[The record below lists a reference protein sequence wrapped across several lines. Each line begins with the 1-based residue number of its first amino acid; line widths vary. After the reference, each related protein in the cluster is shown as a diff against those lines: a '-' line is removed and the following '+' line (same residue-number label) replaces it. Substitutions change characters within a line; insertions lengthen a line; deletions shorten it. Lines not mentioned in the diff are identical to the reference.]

1 MRLKSLEIKG
11 FKSFADKTVVSF
23 DEGITGI
30 IGPNGC
36 GKSNI
41 IDSIR
46 WVIGEQKISSL
57 RSENLDALVF
67 NGSKTRSASGL
78 AEVSLTFENTKNL
91 LPTEFSTVTVTR
103 RFYKNGESEYRLNDV
118 SCRLKDIH
126 NLFLD
131 TGVSTDSYAIIEL
144 GYTVNQHLADLY
156 YQKYQVE
163 YQVIRNISFS
173 YSLKNIDNEQINKF
187 VLYQGAVNL
196 GRCFEQLIPA
206 MKIIDIPLVIA
217 GEGNFLEETKDM
229 VRRYDVANKVQ
240 FKGRLAP
247 LELRELTQRAYIG
260 LTLFEAKGANQYY
273 SLANRFFDYMMAG
286 IPQVCVNYPEY
297 AQIND
302 QYQFAYLIPDTK
314 PETIAQAINNLLT
327 DAVLYQQ
334 LRSNCLNAREILNWQ
349 NEEHKLLNFYSKLT
363 RE

>member
-1 MRLKSLEIKG
+1 MQRICRSLASDGFAVYLIGRRLTNSPKLSQEIFYQKRLFCWFTKG
-11 FKSFADKTVVSF
+11 PFFYIEYNLKLFIHLLFKRLDLLCAIDLDTILPVLFISV
-23 DEGITGI
+23 IR
-30 IGPNGC
+30 
-36 GKSNI
+36 GKLRVY
-41 IDSIR
+41 DAHEYFT
-46 WVIGEQKISSL
+46 EQKEVYERQTIFRIWSL
-57 RSENLDALVF
+57 
-67 NGSKTRSASGL
+67 
-78 AEVSLTFENTKNL
+78 
-91 LPTEFSTVTVTR
+91 
-103 RFYKNGESEYRLNDV
+103 
-118 SCRLKDIH
+118 
-126 NLFLD
+126 
-131 TGVSTDSYAIIEL
+131 IEKWSVPKFRL

-187 VLYQGAVNL
+187 VLYQGAVNH

-334 LRSNCLNAREILNWQ
+334 LRSNCLKARVILNWQ
-349 NEEHKLLNFYSKLT
+349 NEEHKLLNFYRKLT

>member
-1 MRLKSLEIKG
+1 MQRICRSLASDGFAVYLIGRRLTNSPKLSQEIFTQKRLFCWFTKG
-11 FKSFADKTVVSF
+11 PFFYIEYNLKLFIHLLFKRLDLLCAIDLDTILPVLFISV
-23 DEGITGI
+23 IR
-30 IGPNGC
+30 
-36 GKSNI
+36 GKLRVY
-41 IDSIR
+41 DAHEYFT
-46 WVIGEQKISSL
+46 EQKEVYERQTIFRIWSL
-57 RSENLDALVF
+57 
-67 NGSKTRSASGL
+67 
-78 AEVSLTFENTKNL
+78 
-91 LPTEFSTVTVTR
+91 
-103 RFYKNGESEYRLNDV
+103 
-118 SCRLKDIH
+118 
-126 NLFLD
+126 
-131 TGVSTDSYAIIEL
+131 IEKWSVPKFRL

-187 VLYQGAVNL
+187 VLYQGAVNH

>member
-1 MRLKSLEIKG
+1 LLFKRLDLLCAIDLDTILPVLFISVIR
-11 FKSFADKTVVSF
+11 
-23 DEGITGI
+23 
-30 IGPNGC
+30 
-36 GKSNI
+36 GKLRVYDANEYFT
-41 IDSIR
+41 
-46 WVIGEQKISSL
+46 EQKEVYERQTIFRIWSL
-57 RSENLDALVF
+57 
-67 NGSKTRSASGL
+67 
-78 AEVSLTFENTKNL
+78 
-91 LPTEFSTVTVTR
+91 
-103 RFYKNGESEYRLNDV
+103 
-118 SCRLKDIH
+118 
-126 NLFLD
+126 
-131 TGVSTDSYAIIEL
+131 IEKWSVPKFRL

-187 VLYQGAVNL
+187 VLYQGAVNH

>member
-1 MRLKSLEIKG
+1 M
-11 FKSFADKTVVSF
+11 
-23 DEGITGI
+23 
-30 IGPNGC
+30 
-36 GKSNI
+36 
-41 IDSIR
+41 
-46 WVIGEQKISSL
+46 
-57 RSENLDALVF
+57 
-67 NGSKTRSASGL
+67 
-78 AEVSLTFENTKNL
+78 
-91 LPTEFSTVTVTR
+91 
-103 RFYKNGESEYRLNDV
+103 
-118 SCRLKDIH
+118 
-126 NLFLD
+126 
-131 TGVSTDSYAIIEL
+131 
-144 GYTVNQHLADLY
+144 
-156 YQKYQVE
+156 
-163 YQVIRNISFS
+163 
-173 YSLKNIDNEQINKF
+173 
-187 VLYQGAVNL
+187 YQGAVNL